1 MDAPDSDLH
10 MEMEDP
16 DLEAAMGFPVTASL
30 GPVGPLLRQ
39 LRELTTLH
47 NVVSGDEIQGLTE
60 HLHGLCVSL
69 MHQSEAEAEEPL
81 NSTAKCWMREVR
93 ELCYD
98 TNNYLN
104 DAPFISKQD
113 DDHGLTPQEKQE
125 NAQFEF
131 KMLVARAK
139 SASKRRQRCEINH
152 KSISKTTKLSYTG
165 RGLPVLHPELIDRGR
180 MDELADMLGKDEEK
194 QLKVVS
200 LVGLE
205 GVGKTTL
212 AKRVYHKTVGQFQC
226 RAFVR
231 VSPNP
236 DMRRLLTNIL
246 WQIQLPAFP
255 SSSSSFSEGVTQP
268 ASCLDAQD
276 LITNIQDYLR
286 HKSSFRGPEESSY
299 CHSYMTLKSKS
310 SETTRPTLLLPS
322 STTELTTPL
331 SCQSNQM
338 LEPWSQTPPSTTTT
352 TLEVP
357 TTTCS
362 PLPTTKSS

>member
-286 HKSSFRGPEESSY
+286 HKRCWSPGARRHRRRRLLHRR
-299 CHSYMTLKSKS
+299 CLLLRAAHCR
-310 SETTRPTLLLPS
+310 RPRVVRRIPGRRPAPLSICIPVCASHLMATCLTYVCTQILLLP
-322 STTELTTPL
+322 LTRL
-331 SCQSNQM
+331 
-338 LEPWSQTPPSTTTT
+338 
-352 TLEVP
+352 
-357 TTTCS
+357 
-362 PLPTTKSS
+362 

>member
-310 SETTRPTLLLPS
+310 SE
-322 STTELTTPL
+322 
-331 SCQSNQM
+331 M
-338 LEPWSQTPPSTTTT
+338 LESRSQTPPSTTTT
-352 TLEVP
+352 TPEVP